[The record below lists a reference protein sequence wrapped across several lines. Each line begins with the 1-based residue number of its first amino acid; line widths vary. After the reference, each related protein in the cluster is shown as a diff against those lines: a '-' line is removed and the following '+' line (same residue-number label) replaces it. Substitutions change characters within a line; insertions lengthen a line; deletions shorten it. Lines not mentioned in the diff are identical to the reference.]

1 MGYFYVALNVEIL
14 KIILYMT
21 KQPWNKNKSVGQ
33 KKPFTPRQIE
43 MLKEFLSNA
52 GKTKE
57 LALFSLGI
65 DSMLRCSDLLKLK
78 VEDVSDFKGKIK
90 STIQLRQKKTG
101 QSHQVRIGKSTIKVL
116 EDLIRKEKK
125 FEDDFLFT
133 TQRIRKPMGR
143 NKYSD
148 LIKKWCTYLHLDP
161 RDYSTH
167 SIRRTR
173 ASIVYKQTGNIEAV
187 RQLLGQKSV
196 TSTSAY
202 LNLSQNEA
210 LTIYDEFLD

>member
-1 MGYFYVALNVEIL
+1 
-14 KIILYMT
+14 MT
-21 KQPWNKNKSVGQ
+21 NKPWNAGKSVGQ
-33 KKPFTPRQIE
+33 KKPFSPRQIE
-43 MLKEFLSNA
+43 MLKEFLGNA
-52 GKTKE
+52 GKVKE

-65 DSMLRCSDLLKLK
+65 DSMLRCSDLLKLT
-78 VEDVSDFKGKIK
+78 VQDVSDFTGKIK
-90 STIQLRQKKTG
+90 STIQLRQKKTSQG
-101 QSHQVRIGKSTIKVL
+101 HQVRIGKSTIKAL
-116 EDLIRKEKK
+116 DDLIRKEKK

-133 TQRIRKPMGR
+133 TERFTRKAMGR
-143 NKYSD
+143 GYYSK
-148 LIKKWCTYLHLDP
+148 LVKQWCKLLNLDA

-202 LNLSQNEA
+202 LNLSQNQA
-210 LTIYDEFLD
+210 LDIYNEFLD

>member
-1 MGYFYVALNVEIL
+1 
-14 KIILYMT
+14 MT

-52 GKTKE
+52 DKIKE

-78 VEDVSDFKGKIK
+78 VEDICDFKGRVK
-90 STIQLRQKKTG
+90 SIIQLKQKKTN
-101 QSHQVRIGKSTIKVL
+101 QNHQVRIGSSTIKAIKK
-116 EDLIRKEKK
+116 LIKEERKY
-125 FEDDFLFT
+125 EDDYLFT
-133 TQRIRKPMGR
+133 TERFQKKPMSR
-143 NKYSD
+143 IYYSK
-148 LIKKWCTYLHLDP
+148 LIKEWCKYLHLDP
-161 RDYSTH
+161 KDYSTH
-167 SIRRTR
+167 SIRRSR

-202 LNLSQNEA
+202 LNIGQNEA
-210 LTIYDEFLD
+210 LDIYQEFLD

>member
-1 MGYFYVALNVEIL
+1 
-14 KIILYMT
+14 MT
-21 KQPWNKNKSVGQ
+21 PWNKNKSIGQ

-57 LALFSLGI
+57 LALFSFGI
-65 DSMLRCSDLLKLK
+65 DSMLRASDLLKLK
-78 VEDVSDFKGKIK
+78 VEDVLDFKGKAK
-90 STIQLRQKKTG
+90 PAIQLKQKKTG
-101 QSHQVRIGKSTIKVL
+101 QSHQVRIGKSTQKAI
-116 EDLIRKEKK
+116 EDLIRKERK
-125 FEDDFLFT
+125 FETDFLFVADDKRYEYGLRKT
-133 TQRIRKPMGR
+133 SMSRIH
-143 NKYSD
+143 YSE
-148 LIKKWCTYLHLDP
+148 LIKEWCRLLQLDP

-202 LNLSQNEA
+202 LNLGQNEA
-210 LTIYDEFLD
+210 FDIYAEFLD

>member
-1 MGYFYVALNVEIL
+1 MV
-14 KIILYMT
+14 T
-21 KQPWNKNKSVGQ
+21 PWNKNKSIGQ

-52 GKTKE
+52 GKIKE
-57 LALFSLGI
+57 LALFSFGI
-65 DSMLRCSDLLKLK
+65 DSMLRASDLLKLR
-78 VEDVSDFKGKIK
+78 VDDVLDFKGKAK
-90 STIQLRQKKTG
+90 QAIQLKQKKTS
-101 QSHQVRIGKSTIKVL
+101 QSHQVRIGKSAQKAI
-116 EDLIRKEKK
+116 EDLIRKERK
-125 FEDDFLFT
+125 FEDDWLFVADDP
-133 TQRIRKPMGR
+133 RYKNGLRKTPMGR
-143 NKYSD
+143 EHYAS
-148 LIKKWCTYLHLDP
+148 LIKKWCEYLHLDP

-202 LNLSQNEA
+202 LNLGQNEA
-210 LTIYDEFLD
+210 FDIYQEFLD

>member
-1 MGYFYVALNVEIL
+1 
-14 KIILYMT
+14 MT
-21 KQPWNKNKSVGQ
+21 KKPWNTGKSVGQ

-43 MLKEFLSNA
+43 MLKEFLGNA
-52 GKTKE
+52 GKVKE

-78 VEDVSDFKGKIK
+78 VEDISDYKGKIK
-90 STIQLRQKKTG
+90 TTIQLKQKKTRQG
-101 QSHQVRIGKSTIKVL
+101 HQVRIGKSTIKAL
-116 EDLIRKEKK
+116 EDMIRKEKK

-133 TQRIRKPMGR
+133 TNKHPRKAMGR
-143 NKYSD
+143 SKYQD
-148 LIKKWCTYLHLDP
+148 LVKGWCKLLQLDP

-210 LTIYDEFLD
+210 LDIYDEFLD

>member
-1 MGYFYVALNVEIL
+1 
-14 KIILYMT
+14 MT

-43 MLKEFLSNA
+43 MLKEFLGNA
-52 GKTKE
+52 GKVKE

-90 STIQLRQKKTG
+90 STIQLRQKKTSQG
-101 QSHQVRIGKSTIKVL
+101 HQVRIGKSTIKAL
-116 EDLIRKEKK
+116 ENLIKKEKK
-125 FEDDFLFT
+125 FEDDYLFT
-133 TQRIRKPMGR
+133 TERYPRKAMGR
-143 NKYSD
+143 VYYSG
-148 LIKKWCTYLHLDP
+148 LIKEWCKYLHLDP

-202 LNLSQNEA
+202 LNLGQNEA
-210 LTIYDEFLD
+210 FDIYEEFLD

>member
-1 MGYFYVALNVEIL
+1 MEI
-14 KIILYMT
+14 K
-21 KQPWNKNKSVGQ
+21 KPWNAGKSVGQ

-43 MLKEFLSNA
+43 MLKEFLGNA
-52 GKTKE
+52 GKVKE

-65 DSMLRCSDLLKLK
+65 DSMLRCSDLLKLT
-78 VEDVSDFKGKIK
+78 VQDVCDFKGKVK
-90 STIQLRQKKTG
+90 DRIQLRQKKTG
-101 QSHQVRIGKSTIKVL
+101 QGHMVRIGKSTIKAL
-116 EDLIRKEKK
+116 EDLIRVEKK
-125 FEDDFLFT
+125 YEDDFLFT
-133 TQRIRKPMGR
+133 TERYPRKAMGR
-143 NKYSD
+143 LYYSK
-148 LIKKWCTYLHLDP
+148 LIKEWCKYLHLDS

-202 LNLSQNEA
+202 LNLSQNQA
-210 LTIYDEFLD
+210 LDIYEEFLD